1 MVEGHLFLQL
11 FAKGIWCVSNCS
23 NPQIAR
29 VNNSRSLI
37 SCNSLWLG
45 KRLNK
50 RVNTQE
56 LMVPHQEVKS
66 GIRKIN
72 QAEEMTGLSGVL
84 KEFSVKVS
92 WCINQEER
100 SEPCKN
106 SGRMMF
112 RQRTR
117 GKAER
122 EEESEEASE
131 SGHTKWCG
139 KGVRMLPLQELMET
153 ISASDFLLYVVHGQ
167 ISI

>member
-1 MVEGHLFLQL
+1 MVEGNLFLHL
-11 FAKGIWCVSNCS
+11 FAKDIWCVSNCS

-29 VNNSRSLI
+29 VSNSRSLI
-37 SCNSLWLG
+37 SCNSLWLE

-72 QAEEMTGLSGVL
+72 QAEEMTRLSDVL

-112 RQRTR
+112 KQRTR

-122 EEESEEASE
+122 EGKSEEASE
-131 SGHTKWCG
+131 SRHTKWCV

-153 ISASDFLLYVVHGQ
+153 MSASDFLLYVAHGQ